1 MKQNT
6 LFSNPKGPKVSHLPK
21 KRPKS
26 KIDERILELIN
37 RRERQ
42 VLIHANLYYRQNTNI
57 ISDFTYDKWSHEL
70 VELIQEHPNEFRK
83 SAWYSAF
90 RDFDGNTGM
99 DLPLADHWVESTA
112 NHLLKIQ
119 GGHVSD
125 KSS

>member
-1 MKQNT
+1 M
-6 LFSNPKGPKVSHLPK
+6 FSNPKGPKVSHLPK
-21 KRPKS
+21 KRPKA

-83 SAWYSAF
+83 SAWYSSF
-90 RDFDGNTGM
+90 MDFDGNTGM
-99 DLPLADHWVESTA
+99 DLPIADYWVESTA
-112 NHLLKIQ
+112 SHLLEIQ
-119 GGHVSD
+119 GGRESD

>member
-6 LFSNPKGPKVSHLPK
+6 LFSNPKGLKVSHLPK
-21 KRPKS
+21 KRTKA

-83 SAWYSAF
+83 SA
-90 RDFDGNTGM
+90 
-99 DLPLADHWVESTA
+99 
-112 NHLLKIQ
+112 
-119 GGHVSD
+119 
-125 KSS
+125 

>member
-21 KRPKS
+21 KRPKAN
-26 KIDERILELIN
+26 IDEIILELMN

-57 ISDFTYDKWSHEL
+57 ISDFTYDNWSHEL

-83 SAWYSAF
+83 SAWYSSF
-90 RDFDGNTGM
+90 MDFDGNTGM
-99 DLPLADHWVESTA
+99 DLPLTDPWVESTA
-112 NHLLKIQ
+112 SHLLKI
-119 GGHVSD
+119 
-125 KSS
+125 